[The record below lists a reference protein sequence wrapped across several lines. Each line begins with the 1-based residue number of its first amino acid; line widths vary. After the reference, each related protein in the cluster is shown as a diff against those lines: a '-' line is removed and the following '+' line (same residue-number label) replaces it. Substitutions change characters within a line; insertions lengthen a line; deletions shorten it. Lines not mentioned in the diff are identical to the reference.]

1 MNLNNLNNLN
11 NINNL
16 KLLLNKHGFHFS
28 KSKGQ
33 NFLTDINIINAIAD
47 ASGADR
53 NSGVLE
59 IGPGA
64 GILTAALARRAGKV
78 LAIELD
84 QNLLPILQ
92 ESLDDFD
99 NIDIIIADI
108 LKLDLNALVK
118 KYFPDFN
125 LNPGLNSGLN
135 PIVCANLPYNITT
148 PILEKVIQTPD
159 FKTITVLLQKEV
171 ADRLSAPDGDPD
183 GGAFACYT
191 RYYTRAEKLFEISRD
206 KFIPAPK
213 VDSALLKLTRRE
225 RPAVNVSDEAFF
237 FRVMRGGFLLR
248 RKTLVNS
255 LSAALPEFSKA
266 EILQAFK
273 NINLPANIRGE
284 RLKLQDF
291 ADLSEQLQNLKN

>member
-1 MNLNNLNNLN
+1 MNLNNLN

-33 NFLTDINIINAIAD
+33 NFLTDIDIIHSIAD

-84 QNLLPILQ
+84 QNLLPILR
-92 ESLDDFD
+92 ESLADFD

-118 KYFPDFN
+118 QYFLDFN
-125 LNPGLNSGLN
+125 LN

-148 PILEKVIQTPD
+148 PILEKLIQTPD

-191 RYYTRAEKLFEISRD
+191 RYYTQAEKLFEISRE

-255 LSAALPEFSKA
+255 LSAALPEFSKTD
-266 EILQAFK
+266 ILQAFN

-291 ADLSEQLQNLKN
+291 ADLSEQLQDLKNNLKN

>member
-1 MNLNNLNNLN
+1 MNLNNLN

-33 NFLTDINIINAIAD
+33 NFLTDIDIINSIAD
-47 ASGADR
+47 ASGADQ

-92 ESLDDFD
+92 ESLADFD

-118 KYFPDFN
+118 KYFLDFN
-125 LNPGLNSGLN
+125 LN

-148 PILEKVIQTPD
+148 PILEKLIQTPD

-171 ADRLSAPDGDPD
+171 AERLSAPDGDPD

-191 RYYTRAEKLFEISRD
+191 RYYTL
-206 KFIPAPK
+206 KFHA
-213 VDSALLKLTRRE
+213 
-225 RPAVNVSDEAFF
+225 
-237 FRVMRGGFLLR
+237 
-248 RKTLVNS
+248 
-255 LSAALPEFSKA
+255 
-266 EILQAFK
+266 
-273 NINLPANIRGE
+273 INLFPPRKSIR
-284 RLKLQDF
+284 LY
-291 ADLSEQLQNLKN
+291 